1 MKQTG
6 EKIKK
11 LRVAAGMTQGQLA
24 QKLGVSTSTVGMYEQ
39 GRRKPDGTMLIKLC
53 NVFSVTADS
62 LLGVSAPQC
71 EAADIISEMTAR
83 FRNDHKIM
91 LNGVPMSTEDRE
103 KLLSI
108 IEATAKAVLPKR
120 NDQTEN

>member
-11 LRVAAGMTQGQLA
+11 LRISAGLTQSQLA
-24 QKLGVSTSTVGMYEQ
+24 KKLGVSTSTVGMYEQ

-53 NVFSVTADS
+53 DVFSVTADS
-62 LLGVSAPQC
+62 LLGVSAPLC
-71 EAADIISEMTAR
+71 EAADIIREVSER
-83 FRNDHKIM
+83 FRNDRNIM

-103 KLLSI
+103 RLLSV
-108 IEATAKAVLPKR
+108 IEATANAVLSKKS
-120 NDQTEN
+120 DSLAD